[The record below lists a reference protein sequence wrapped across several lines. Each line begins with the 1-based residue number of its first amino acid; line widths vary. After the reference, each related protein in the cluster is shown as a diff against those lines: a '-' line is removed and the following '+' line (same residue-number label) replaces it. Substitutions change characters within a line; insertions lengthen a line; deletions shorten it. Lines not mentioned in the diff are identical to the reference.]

1 MIWLVL
7 LVVCPLLL
15 LLLFFVWKK
24 VADADLTLLWK
35 DQFGLQ
41 PGQVSNAPNRHS
53 CHRRHYYAPSYHR

>member
-7 LVVCPLLL
+7 LVVCPLLLLLL

-41 PGQVSNAPNRHS
+41 PGDVFNAPN
-53 CHRRHYYAPSYHR
+53 HRRRSSVNFR